1 MTERQAIYTEQFLPE
16 YKDNPLIEA
25 LPPIWADSSEV
36 IDMLSHNDGH
46 HNGERQLEPRYRM
59 HCVLRLFRYFQ
70 PLEQHLDIEER
81 FSLCIRQGYLHRSP
95 LSPDYAMAL
104 ADGYKAIKSGS
115 YILPVAYNPTGSG
128 FTIIGLSGVGK
139 TSAVTRV
146 LNLYP
151 QVIVHSRYHD
161 IPLVLKQI
169 VWLKLDCPHDGLV
182 KGLCMEFF

>member
-1 MTERQAIYTEQFLPE
+1 MAEWEAIYTEQSLPE

-25 LPPIWADSSEV
+25 LPPIWDNGEV
-36 IDMLSHNDGH
+36 VDMLSHNDGH
-46 HNGERQLEPRYRM
+46 HDGERQFSPHNRM
-59 HCVLRLFRYFQ
+59 HFVFRLFRYFQ
-70 PLEQHLDIEER
+70 PLEQHIDINQR

-104 ADGYKAIKSGS
+104 ADGHKAIKSGKYYLS
-115 YILPVAYNPTGSG
+115 TAYNPTGSG

-139 TSAVTRV
+139 TSAITRI

-161 IPLVLKQI
+161 KPLVLKQI
-169 VWLKLDCPHDGLV
+169 VWLKLDCPHDGLI
-182 KGLCMEFF
+182 KGLCMEF